1 MMEMVKIKTSDGVI
15 IEMPKT
21 ALEHYPHLKHFLL
34 QDNTETQEIETQ
46 TLSSDTETEE
56 TQDLMETS
64 SEQTSLHR
72 NQRRG
77 RKKTEDEETQQ

>member
-1 MMEMVKIKTSDGVI
+1 METVKIKTSDGVI

-21 ALEHYPHLKHFLL
+21 ALEYYPHLKPFLL
-34 QDNTETQEIETQ
+34 QDNNETLQTETQ

-56 TQDLMETS
+56 TSGSADT

-77 RKKTEDEETQQ
+77 KKKTETEETQQ

>member
-1 MMEMVKIKTSDGVI
+1 METVKIKTSDGVI

-34 QDNTETQEIETQ
+34 QDNTETLQTETQ
-46 TLSSDTETEE
+46 TPSSDTETEE
-56 TQDLMETS
+56 ISGSADT

-77 RKKTEDEETQQ
+77 RKKTEAEETQQ

>member
-1 MMEMVKIKTSDGVI
+1 METVKIKTSDGVI

-21 ALEHYPHLKHFLL
+21 ALEYYPHLKHFLL
-34 QDNTETQEIETQ
+34 QDNTETLQTETQ

-56 TQDLMETS
+56 TSGSADA
-64 SEQTSLHR
+64 SEQTSPHR
-72 NQRRG
+72 SLRKG